1 MKKKTIIIVVTCA
14 LLLALL
20 VGGTVFAA
28 HYEPGDVSGAQTEP
42 SERIE
47 PDFSNAKKDT
57 TAEAKRTVALS
68 DEAYIDVKY
77 SRSKDMSD
85 GKEVDVYRD
94 ADGKEYLFEKDGTY
108 IGLLS
113 TPKDQTDESKYEVL
127 TEDDICKI
135 AKDYAVAM
143 FGADIEK
150 YTLTNVFYQE
160 LYDRYF
166 ITFAKKYGKDGFATG
181 EVCKA
186 VVGSDGTVQSCTTPN
201 SSALEGFDP
210 VLLDGITLDD
220 VKEFADKQAADIF
233 DSLISSELT
242 GVSIVN
248 KDGKYMLRITYHHT
262 AEQLDAD
269 TIDKYDI
276 GLYQSPGNPQFNMS
290 YYYPLEP

>member
-1 MKKKTIIIVVTCA
+1 MKKKTIIITVIGAV
-14 LLLALL
+14 LFALL

-28 HYEPGDVSGAQTEP
+28 LYEPDDARGAQTEP

-47 PDFSNAKKDT
+47 PDFSNEKKDT

-113 TPKDQTDESKYEVL
+113 TPNNQTDESKYDAL

-143 FGADIEK
+143 FGADIEN

-186 VVGSDGTVQSCTTPN
+186 VVGSDGTIQSCTTPVG
-201 SSALEGFDP
+201 SALEGFDET
-210 VLLDGITLDD
+210 LLNGITLDD
-220 VKEFADKQAADIF
+220 VKEFAEKQAAEIF
-233 DSLISSELT
+233 DSLISSELI

-262 AEQLDAD
+262 AEHLDQE
-269 TIDKYDI
+269 TVDKYDI
-276 GLYQSPGNPQFNMS
+276 DIYQSPGNPQFKMS